1 LFPLAVNVLAKETTP
16 LLLEQSR
23 TQSGQD
29 KHRLPRRHRRP
40 ALGGELNL
48 ADKILRAP
56 ALRAIFWQRLSKT
69 CLLVNLSFV
78 HAPGMNH
85 IAIVTEFKLLCAFL
99 RPS

>member
-1 LFPLAVNVLAKETTP
+1 LNN
-16 LLLEQSR
+16 
-23 TQSGQD
+23 
-29 KHRLPRRHRRP
+29 P
-40 ALGGELNL
+40 APNPDEINIAFRAGTGGLHSAENWTS
-48 ADKILRAP
+48 ADKILRAA

-69 CLLVNLSFV
+69 CLPINLSFV